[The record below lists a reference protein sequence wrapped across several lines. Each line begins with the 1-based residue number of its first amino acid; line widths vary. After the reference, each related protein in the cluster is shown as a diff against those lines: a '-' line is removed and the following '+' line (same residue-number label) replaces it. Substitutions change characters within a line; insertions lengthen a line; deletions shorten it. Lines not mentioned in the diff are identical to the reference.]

1 MSKYFLSAL
10 LMLFSGLSLVA
21 QVQLNS
27 SVFSNGAINATAGN
41 LRLQGSI
48 GQAITGPVQAN
59 SIIANGGFWARG
71 AAACGDPVTSLAD
84 SGEGSLREAVACA
97 VTGDTIKFS
106 IFGSIVLTSGP
117 IEITQGIVIDP
128 GNNSVIIDAEGNSRI
143 FTINTTDEV
152 VLRNLILQSGNAG
165 NENGGAV
172 FGNGP
177 FTAVNCNFNNNQA
190 QFGGALFIDNT
201 SSGAS
206 NLINC
211 TVALNTALNA
221 SGGAVFSGNEVNV
234 INTIFNE
241 NSSNNVAAGLAIAS
255 LASATITN
263 STFYRNA
270 SQGNGGALYVEFAN
284 DVNINN
290 NLFFDN
296 SALDGIDIF
305 NDGSTI
311 TANNNLLSDATGS
324 GLTVGVNNILE
335 LDPLLS
341 NPASFDFSLQPFS
354 PAHGNA
360 DPSLLPIDN
369 YDADNDGDTT
379 DPIDFDLFG
388 NPRGSTDGCNFD
400 IGAVE
405 TAQGSLTVLNNNDS
419 GVGSLRSH
427 MECAI
432 GNPDINQISYAIPGD
447 GPHTINLLSELPFI
461 NTPNL
466 TIDGT
471 SQAGFSFESPTIILD
486 GGDNIPSI
494 FATIGDNT
502 SLLGMGMRRVT
513 DRVVFVGGAEFV
525 TISGNTMVTNIG
537 QDQMAL
543 FNADNCNIFNN
554 RIGIDIDG
562 TPSTLDRPFLWF
574 DNCNNNRVSQN
585 VLSGTGGSV
594 NIGIVN
600 GSSGNEVFDNLIG
613 TNEAGADL
621 GGGSGV
627 LLADATGNFI
637 TNNLIANHTIG
648 INVEIGSSENLLSPN
663 NFSCNS
669 SFGIFTEQ
677 SSQNRILPPV
687 ILGSSPLS
695 IVGTALPNASIDLY
709 IQDNDACPDAACQGF
724 YLNSVL
730 ADALGDWS
738 FAVPG
743 DVNLDGATIT
753 AVQTDDNNNTS
764 AFSSC
769 SLVACDLTAEVVTPV
784 QINCNTPQVTLEA
797 TSNSIGV
804 TFTWTGPNGFESIEQ
819 NPTVDE
825 AGIYNLVVTDLLG
838 CEQTA
843 AIAVNGDFQ
852 QPDISVI
859 GAQLDCNNPTTI
871 LSGNSTTPDATFSWT
886 GPNGFT
892 ADIRNPEIS
901 EPGDYVFT
909 VTGPNG
915 CTSSGPL
922 TVIRDE
928 TLAPVAGFDVEIT
941 TDLEVN
947 LQSTATGDPFSHF
960 YDFGNGQTS
969 TDLNPSITY
978 QSPGIKTITQIVAN
992 QCGSDTVEVMIELLP
1007 PAGAVSFCF
1016 PEKSEGAIGEILDI
1030 PVKVTNFNN
1039 VASLQMSIKTGDPAV
1054 AQILSVGNFALPDL
1068 DENDFNVINDTT
1080 VSMAWFFGNGASLTD
1095 STVIFTVQVLLTAT
1109 DALCTPI
1116 FIDNSPVFVEVGVLD
1131 QNVNSIVSAPFQI
1144 VPGEVCIL
1152 PIANISGQVFRE
1164 TGDGLKEVLV
1174 ECTDQNPVTTGPDG
1188 LYEFLELQTGLD
1200 YLVSPSRN
1208 TNPVEGVTAI
1218 DLALIQRHILTLQ
1231 FLDSPYKIIAADVD
1245 SSNSVGAIDLA
1256 NIQRLILGRTDVF
1269 PNNMPS
1275 WRFTDANY
1283 QFSDPNNPFA
1293 DAIPKDRLVV
1303 DLRTDVTDVDFVG
1316 MKLGD
1321 VNGSALGRQIPTPL
1335 DLLLVETI
1343 DGNERTVE
1351 FRVKEAQA
1359 LAAYQFDINFDPG
1372 QMQLLEITPGNL
1384 PGIND
1389 NSFAFHQIAE
1399 GIIPTL
1405 WYDPSGNPAGYTL
1418 EEGQVLF
1425 SLKFKGAATLPDLQ
1439 ERVWADAKTMPAIA
1453 YTGTGGEMQINTV
1466 YLQNTETPIE
1476 QEIITGQVYLEALR
1490 PNPFSDQTQMRFY
1503 IPEAAVVDIQ
1513 VRDAL
1518 GRTVKSI
1525 QRQFDAGEHRVAIQ
1539 GTDLGPSGWYVVQL
1553 RTGDFSTSRR
1563 IILQRQ

>member
-1 MSKYFLSAL
+1 
-10 LMLFSGLSLVA
+10 MLFSGLSLMA

-152 VLRNLILQSGNAG
+152 VLRNLVLQRGSTD
-165 NENGGAV
+165 EFGGAI
-172 FGNGP
+172 FGEGSLS
-177 FTAVNCNFNNNQA
+177 AINCNFNNNQA
-190 QFGGALFIDNT
+190 ENGGVISMGEGDL
-201 SSGAS
+201 

-211 TVALNTALNA
+211 SIGFNRANSQT
-221 SGGAVFSGNEVNV
+221 GAVLFFNGNANIVNTV
-234 INTIFNE
+234 FNQ
-241 NSSNNVAAGLAIAS
+241 NSSGVAGSALTLANINEAK
-255 LASATITN
+255 IIN
-263 STFYRNA
+263 STFY
-270 SQGNGGALYVEFAN
+270 GNLTSTTAGAIWVANTNLELYNSLFQDNTGPVEAPDVYN
-284 DVNINN
+284 DP
-290 NLFFDN
+290 N
-296 SALDGIDIF
+296 ST
-305 NDGSTI
+305 NTI
-311 TANNNLLSDATGS
+311 TANNVIMGSVNGS
-324 GLTVGVNNILE
+324 GLTPGVNNVVE
-335 LDPLLS
+335 LDALLS
-341 NPASFDFSLQPFS
+341 APNSFDFSLQPFS

-419 GVGSLRSH
+419 GIGSLRSH
-427 MECAI
+427 MECANANLNI
-432 GNPDINQISYAIPGD
+432 DQISFAISGD
-447 GPHTINLLSELPFI
+447 GPHTINLASDLPFI
-461 NTPNL
+461 TDDDVV
-466 TIDGT
+466 IDGT
-471 SQAGFSFESPTIILD
+471 SQSGSTIESPNINID
-486 GGDNIPSI
+486 GGGITSSI
-494 FATIGDNT
+494 LSVAANNVSI
-502 SLLGMGMRRVT
+502 LGMALRNITGFRVIEVAG
-513 DRVVFVGGAEFV
+513 DFV
-525 TISGNTMVTNIG
+525 TISGNTIFTNAG
-537 QDQMAL
+537 QDQIAL
-543 FNADNCNIFNN
+543 FNSNNCNIFSN
-554 RIGIDIDG
+554 RIGIDVDG
-562 TPSTLDRPFLWF
+562 TPSTLDRPLLWL
-574 DNCNNNRVSQN
+574 DNSSNNRISLN
-585 VLSGTGGSV
+585 TISGVGGS
-594 NIGIVN
+594 ISLGIVN
-600 GSSGNEVFDNLIG
+600 GSRDNEVFDNLIG
-613 TNEAGADL
+613 TTEDGLAI
-621 GGGSGV
+621 GGGTGI
-627 LLADATGNFI
+627 LLANAFDNAI
-637 TNNLIANHTIG
+637 TNNVIANHNVG
-648 INVEIGSSENLLSPN
+648 ISVLEGANGNTLSPN
-663 NFSCNS
+663 DFLCNINN
-669 SFGIFTEQ
+669 GISIEAG
-677 SSQNRILPPV
+677 SQFDIAPPV
-687 ILGSSPLS
+687 FRGLSPGV
-695 IVGTALPNASIDLY
+695 IAGIAIGGATVDIY
-709 IQDNDACPDAACQGF
+709 VQDNSQCPDAACQGNF
-724 YLNSVL
+724 FRSVT
-730 ADALGDWS
+730 ADGNGDWIL
-738 FAVPG
+738 PIPN
-743 DVNLDGATIT
+743 DINLDGAIVT
-753 AVQTDDNNNTS
+753 AIQTDANNNSS
-764 AFSSC
+764 AFATC
-769 SLVACDLTAEVVTPV
+769 SLVACELTAEVVTPV
-784 QINCNTPQVTLEA
+784 QINCTTPFIALQA
-797 TSNSIGV
+797 SSNGIGV
-804 TFTWTGPNGFESIEQ
+804 TFTWTGPNGFTSTEQ

-825 AGIYNLVVTDLLG
+825 AGIYNLAVTDLLG

-843 AIAVNGDFQ
+843 SIVVNGDFQ

-871 LSGNSTTPDATFSWT
+871 LSGNSTTPGATFSWT

-922 TVIRDE
+922 TVTRDE
-928 TLAPVAGFDVEIT
+928 TVAPVAGFETEIT

-1080 VSMAWFFGNGASLTD
+1080 VSMAWFFGNGASLPD

-1425 SLKFKGAATLPDLQ
+1425 SLKFKGAATLPDLK

-1476 QEIITGQVYLEALR
+1476 QEIIKGQVYLEALR

-1539 GTDLGPSGWYVVQL
+1539 STDLGPSGWYVVQL